1 MALVVTFLLILPTYR
16 PLQVDTQQKE
26 ALSKNLKIICFT
38 TSAQTWRIETVE
50 IQVQDDVTNLYPSI
64 LIYKAIDVILQQLI
78 EGSRKIKKLTL
89 IDIQQLIGPCVSH
102 CYFLWNNVIWNLI
115 NPRPINYS
123 IMIVL

>member
-1 MALVVTFLLILPTYR
+1 MTLVVTFLLILPTYR

-38 TSAQTWRIETVE
+38 NLAQTSRIEPVA
-50 IQVQDDVTNLYPSI
+50 IQFQDDVTNLYPSI
-64 LIYKAIDVILQQLI
+64 LIYKAIDVIQQQLI
-78 EGSRKIKKLTL
+78 EGSRKIKKIWL
-89 IDIQQLIGPCVSH
+89 IDIQQLIELCISG
-102 CYFLWNNVIWNLI
+102 CYFLWGNVIRNLI